1 VIVCSNKP
9 AATVAAPLFT
19 MVARSSNAGR
29 ELLLVCHPD
38 LGIRRHEDPR
48 GVAGIIGAPG
58 TFVAD
63 DDAGAV
69 IALLRQR

>member
-1 VIVCSNKP
+1 
-9 AATVAAPLFT
+9 
-19 MVARSSNAGR
+19 
-29 ELLLVCHPD
+29 LLVRHPD
-38 LGIRRHEDPR
+38 LGIDRHEDAR

-69 IALLRQR
+69 MALLPQR